1 MPGIGDLMNMMRDFG
16 QMRERMQAIQQ
27 ELARRTV
34 QGEAGGGL
42 VVATVNGRQEL
53 VDLKIAPEAAGR
65 EDVALLQEMVKGAV
79 AQALDKARELQREEM
94 MKVVGGLPLPPGL
107 LDSLT

>member
-16 QMRERMQAIQQ
+16 QMRERVQAIQQ